1 MARIMSYRLLQL
13 FCFGIKINYRITDIL
28 VYEGSRVSV
37 TTTELYHCSAKADT
51 GNMQMNERGWVPIKH
66 YLGKLAMGWSQP
78 TGCDLLTPA
87 MEEENIINIK
97 LPKLMPHLMQF

>member
-1 MARIMSYRLLQL
+1 MNCISFTVQKNNSNKSADDFKENLQVIKKFRMARIMSYRLLQL

-51 GNMQMNERGWVPIKH
+51 GNM
-66 YLGKLAMGWSQP
+66 
-78 TGCDLLTPA
+78 
-87 MEEENIINIK
+87 
-97 LPKLMPHLMQF
+97 